1 MSFSYLKIIPNDPT
15 YVPDQLSQDKA
26 KNFLSD
32 IYKGVIKLEA
42 TENIEFIDQGDGF
55 ESVSCNKC
63 GKEIDIEYWQEAMN
77 SSYEQHFKNLSFIA
91 PCCGN
96 QSSLNDLNYKAP
108 AGFAKFVIRIR
119 DAYEDLAEKE
129 LQLLE
134 EVLGTELRIV
144 WAHY

>member
-77 SSYEQHFKNLSFIA
+77 SSYEQHFKNRLLR
-91 PCCGN
+91 N
-96 QSSLNDLNYKAP
+96 
-108 AGFAKFVIRIR
+108 
-119 DAYEDLAEKE
+119 
-129 LQLLE
+129 LQKQASHLGYNL
-134 EVLGTELRIV
+134 VLQPV
-144 WAHY
+144 S